1 MWNSNCTYCIWR
13 RNSSKS
19 VWTHKFQCHAILK
32 PHRPP
37 DSKSQKQFLRS
48 SRECRVKLSTV
59 INLTKRYIIRYT
71 FLSTKV
77 YSVIQDDLDVIC
89 ENVDYLNIDT
99 VLQSGE
105 MCFMTY
111 CTALWLWSYFRNFRF
126 SKPIQTGFSKAA
138 LFILIS
144 MSTRFFN
151 IIF

>member
-1 MWNSNCTYCIWR
+1 MI
-13 RNSSKS
+13 
-19 VWTHKFQCHAILK
+19 FQCHAILK

-89 ENVDYLNIDT
+89 ENVDYLIIDT

-111 CTALWLWSYFRNFRF
+111 CTALWL
-126 SKPIQTGFSKAA
+126 
-138 LFILIS
+138 
-144 MSTRFFN
+144 
-151 IIF
+151 